1 MTKKPTIT
9 QSVEAQ
15 VVTPEEAAARLKE
28 FQTLAG
34 QIEQTIADKDGVL
47 AGPDRYHQLTPEQA
61 AALDAAAES
70 PPAQVPTR
78 QLPKRVSPAARLFE
92 ARCVEVAAKFGFD
105 IVCFH
110 DETYQ
115 EPYED
120 DGALHVIDPDTLCR
134 ASFDVSDSQR
144 LSAGHQNRNTL
155 RVLKELGLEHLH
167 CERTRSHDPR

>member
-28 FQTLAG
+28 FEKLAG
-34 QIEQTIADKDGVL
+34 QIEQTIADKSQPTAL
-47 AGPDRYHQLTPEQA
+47 QL
-61 AALDAAAES
+61 ES

-78 QLPKRVSPAARLFE
+78 HLPKRVSPAARLFE

-105 IVCFH
+105 IACLH
-110 DETYQ
+110 GDIYQ

-120 DGALHVIDPDTLCR
+120 HGALHVIDPDTFCH
-134 ASFDVSDSQR
+134 ACFDVSDSQR
-144 LSAGHQNRNTL
+144 LPAGHQNRNTR

-167 CERTRSHDPR
+167 CERTQSHDLR